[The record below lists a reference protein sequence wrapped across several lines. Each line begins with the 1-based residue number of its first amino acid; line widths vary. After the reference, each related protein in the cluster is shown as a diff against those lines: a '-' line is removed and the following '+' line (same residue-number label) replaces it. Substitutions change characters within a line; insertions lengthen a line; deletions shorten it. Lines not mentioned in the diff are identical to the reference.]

1 MILRFPERLIDQL
14 RSILR
19 RNVWG
24 VLFCAVWAGAVYAG
38 YHHLGWTAVAV
49 TPAAITLLGAALAIF
64 LGFRNNSAYDR
75 WWEARKI
82 WGGVVVVS
90 RSFAALFIAVAEEL
104 DADVRRRVVYRHLAY
119 INAVRIQLR
128 ERDEWDQ
135 VEAFLSADE
144 LTALADQRNKATQ
157 IAAAQTSELQR
168 LKREGVLDGFEHKK
182 LIELMHIMHDL
193 QGKAERIK
201 KTVFPAFY
209 AYFTRLFLLL
219 FVVVLPAG
227 LVEEM
232 AWRAIPLCVAISFVF
247 MILEKTGRITEAPL
261 EARSSGTPMNAICRT
276 IEIDLRQML
285 GESEIPP
292 SFPVKK
298 TRHGTPY
305 LD

>member
-1 MILRFPERLIDQL
+1 MILRFPKRLIDQL

-19 RNVWG
+19 NNVWEI
-24 VLFCAVWAGAVYAG
+24 LSFAAWAAAVYAG
-38 YHHLGWTAVAV
+38 YHYLGWTGVAV
-49 TPAAITLLGAALAIF
+49 TPAAITLLGAALAIL

-82 WGGVVVVS
+82 WGGMVHVS
-90 RSFAALFIAVAEEL
+90 RSFAALFIAVTEEL
-104 DADVRRRVVYRHLAY
+104 DADVRRRVIYRHLAY

-157 IAAAQTSELQR
+157 IAAAQASELQR

-182 LIELMHIMHDL
+182 LIELIQIMYDL
-193 QGKAERIK
+193 QGQAERIK

-209 AYFTRLFLLL
+209 SYFTRLFLLL

-227 LVEEM
+227 LVKDME
-232 AWRAIPLCVAISFVF
+232 WHAIPLCVAISFVF

-261 EARSSGTPMNAICRT
+261 EARSSGTPMNAICHT